1 MAITDRHGFP
11 VAIHLARAGAH
22 EITLAEITVR
32 QRFLRA
38 APQRL
43 IGDKAFDS
51 DPLDQRLLR
60 RYGVELI
67 APHRDNRCRAA
78 TQDGRCLRR
87 YRRRWK
93 VERFFAWLHN
103 FRRLVVR
110 WEYHP
115 ENYLGM
121 IHLACIRILLR
132 QFMR

>member
-1 MAITDRHGFP
+1 MAITDRQGLP
-11 VAIHLARAGAH
+11 LAIHLAGAGAH
-22 EITLAEITVR
+22 EITLAEATLR
-32 QRFLRA
+32 QRFLRP

-51 DPLDQRLLR
+51 DPLDQRLFR
-60 RYGVELI
+60 RYRVELI

-78 TQDGRCLRR
+78 TQDGRRLRR

-103 FRRLVVR
+103 FRRVVVR

>member
-1 MAITDRHGFP
+1 MTKPLTAT
-11 VAIHLARAGAH
+11 
-22 EITLAEITVR
+22 
-32 QRFLRA
+32 
-38 APQRL
+38 
-43 IGDKAFDS
+43 
-51 DPLDQRLLR
+51 PLDRRLLR
-60 RYGVELI
+60 RYAVELI
-67 APHRDNRCRAA
+67 APHRDNRCPAA

-87 YRRRWK
+87 YRRRCK
-93 VERFFAWLHN
+93 VERFFAWLHD